1 MLIPVLLAFC
11 AALMPGVA
19 LLFLF
24 LWVALYR
31 APATTRKGSLG
42 RSAAVVVLGDV
53 GRSPRM
59 CYHVESLA
67 NEGWRVAV
75 VGYKG
80 EWMRSGG
87 WEAC

>member
-1 MLIPVLLAFC
+1 MLVPLILGICSILILSLLVVFFC
-11 AALMPGVA
+11 
-19 LLFLF
+19 

-31 APATTRKGSLG
+31 APETTSRSSLG

-67 NEGWRVAV
+67 NEGWKVAI

-80 EWMRSGG
+80 E
-87 WEAC
+87 

>member
-1 MLIPVLLAFC
+1 MFNLDLIIISSLFC
-11 AALMPGVA
+11 
-19 LLFLF
+19 

-31 APATTRKGSLG
+31 APETTSRSSLG

-67 NEGWRVAV
+67 NEGWKVAI

-80 EWMRSGG
+80 E
-87 WEAC
+87 